1 MGLQLPSLH
10 PDQLYFPPVDS
21 ALHDPDGLLAYGGD
35 LSVERLRCAYQRG
48 IFPWFS
54 PGEPILWWSP
64 TNRAVISKSSFHLS
78 KSMRKTLRKS
88 KFTVSINRATESV
101 IKLCAETR
109 SVEETWIT
117 QEMVNAYIELAH
129 HKLCHSV
136 EVWKKDK
143 LVGGLYGV
151 AIGKVFCG
159 ESMFSLEDNAS
170 KTAMSV
176 FQHHFFNNGGTLIDC
191 QLENPHLTTLGAMVI
206 SREEFLTKLTSNGS
220 PMPTSF
226 YGAQV
231 LTNPWSLG

>member
-10 PDQLYFPPVDS
+10 PKQLYFPPVDS

-88 KFTVSINRATESV
+88 KFTVSINRATASV
-101 IKLCAETR
+101 IKLCAATR

-117 QEMVNAYIELAH
+117 QEMVNAYIELAR

-136 EVWKKDK
+136 EVWQNDK

-191 QLENPHLTTLGAMVI
+191 QLENPHLTSLGAKVI
-206 SREEFLTKLTSNGS
+206 SRDAFLTKLTSNGS